1 MKKYG
6 YGGAKKRLPKGQ
18 KGLAKMTR
26 LVKAAGKGKGTP
38 GRKSGSKAPIRRKM
52 ESTAAA
58 KKSLTRGGL
67 RATGANMRSKLNEAL
82 QIASAKSKAKAS
94 GKVSPLRKSST
105 KLATLG
111 MQKGGTVTSK
121 SGLKTKVNRKGVA
134 KKNQG
139 AGRPV
144 SAKKAVRKYA
154 KTTKMQKGGTSLTK
168 SLQKKNKKRPISIK
182 GGIKPDSDFLNKI
195 RKSYVVTKDV
205 ERGKKGKGP
214 KMQKGGAIGKLTPGM
229 KKVLRKSLKKEKS
242 STSMMPPGMPR
253 TKKDLK
259 RATKA
264 AGKKATGKG
273 KAKVTRPIPGGKNLP
288 SKRSGTQL
296 TKAQRGRTIT
306 SPSGLTQ
313 RVTRKG
319 VVKKNQGGGRPMSA
333 KKIVRKISRSRKRGN
348 NSPKSL

>member
-1 MKKYG
+1 MAMKKYG

-38 GRKSGSKAPIRRKM
+38 GRKSTSKAPIRRKM

-58 KKSLTRGGL
+58 KKSLTKGGL
-67 RATGANMRSKLNEAL
+67 RSTGANMRSKLNEAL
-82 QIASAKSKAKAS
+82 QIASGKSRAKAS

-144 SAKKAVRKYA
+144 SAKKAVKKYA
-154 KTTKMQKGGTSLTK
+154 KTTKMQKGGS
-168 SLQKKNKKRPISIK
+168 
-182 GGIKPDSDFLNKI
+182 
-195 RKSYVVTKDV
+195 
-205 ERGKKGKGP
+205 
-214 KMQKGGAIGKLTPGM
+214 IGKLTPGM